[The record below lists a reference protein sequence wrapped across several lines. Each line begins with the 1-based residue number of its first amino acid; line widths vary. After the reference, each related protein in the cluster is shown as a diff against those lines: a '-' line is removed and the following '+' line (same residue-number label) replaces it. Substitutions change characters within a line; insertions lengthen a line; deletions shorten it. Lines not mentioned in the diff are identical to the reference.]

1 MKLDFKMAHGEHLLR
16 EWEYGRGRK
25 RFSATLILTNMRII
39 SYSRSSGRY
48 DCSEILLGNVKSIHG
63 ERKRAISGFFSV
75 LGVVLEIMLGIALIC
90 VGLGFI
96 LGGPRMQIILGPWST
111 ILTILFLP
119 SILLGILLLVHAII
133 RLRRSEVRL
142 VIATKGGEGTPLAV
156 GKTSDE
162 ELAPRTKFKIA
173 ISNSVFDDICQTIG
187 ALVLDMK
194 NEAPMSATRPYAPL
208 PAQNTSLPAP
218 YPNVPS
224 VQPYPAYGG
233 RPMLPYPAWGMRP
246 APYPAQ
252 NVYGEAGE
260 RDRDAE

>member
-90 VGLGFI
+90 TGLGFVSLNFFVDGI
-96 LGGPRMQIILGPWST
+96 SMGPW
-111 ILTILFLP
+111 LFIYLLQA
-119 SILLGILLLVHAII
+119 LLGIPFLVHAII

-156 GKTSDE
+156 GKMTDE

-224 VQPYPAYGG
+224 VQPYPAYG

-246 APYPAQ
+246 AYPAQ
-252 NVYGEAGE
+252 NVYGAAGE